1 MNISITGKIENGT
14 TSMVLDVV
22 NTEGAHFEVKSS
34 GKTEKSDSDNS
45 QMWKQS
51 NYLRNDKSFFT
62 LTNKMTAKVLT
73 AVAPNSLTIEG
84 MYLKLFRI

>member
-1 MNISITGKIENGT
+1 MTIGIAGKIKNGT
-14 TSMVLDVV
+14 STVLDVV
-22 NTEGAHFEVKSS
+22 NTEGAHFEVKSE
-34 GKTEKSDSDNS
+34 KTEKSDSDNS